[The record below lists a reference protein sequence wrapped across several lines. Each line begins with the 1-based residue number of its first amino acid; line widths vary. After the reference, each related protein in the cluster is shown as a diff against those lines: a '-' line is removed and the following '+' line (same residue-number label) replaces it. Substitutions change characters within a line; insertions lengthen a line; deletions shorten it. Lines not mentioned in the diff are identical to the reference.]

1 MSPEDI
7 NAAAR
12 YYRDVLDTRGP
23 LSPPQSCRPTNLT
36 DAYDVQMAWAESFAD
51 GSRGELVGYKIALT
65 TPVMQQLL
73 GFDQP
78 CIGPIFENSIHESPA
93 ALQFNE
99 FGRPGVECETAVRL
113 SADLDAGP
121 YDRNSVGDAVA
132 ACMAAIEIVD
142 DQNAD
147 YEAIDAH
154 TLIASGAWNGGCV
167 LSSPVEEWRD
177 LDFREIAGTLVING
191 EEIEMG
197 KGADVMG
204 HPFEAL
210 AFVANTLVAQGR
222 PLCRGM
228 IVMTGS
234 IVSTKW
240 PDRGDEVTVRMDGM
254 GRATARFD

>member
-7 NAAAR
+7 SAAAR
-12 YYRDVLDTRGP
+12 FYRDVFDTRGP
-23 LSPPQSCRPTNLT
+23 LSPLLSCRPTNLS
-36 DAYDVQMAWAESFAD
+36 DAYDVQMAWTESFAD
-51 GSRGELVGYKIALT
+51 GSRGELIGYKIALT

-73 GFDQP
+73 GFDRP

-121 YDRNSVGDAVA
+121 YDRDSVGEAVA

-147 YEAIDAH
+147 YDVIDAH

-167 LSSPVEEWRD
+167 LSSPFEEWRD
-177 LDFREIAGTLVING
+177 LDLREIAGTLVING
-191 EEIEMG
+191 EEIETG

-210 AFVANTLVAQGR
+210 AFVANTLVGQGR
-222 PLCRGM
+222 PLLRGM

-234 IVSTKW
+234 VVSTKW
-240 PDRGDEVTVRMDGM
+240 PDQGDEVTVRMDGM
-254 GRATARFD
+254 GRATARFY